1 MPFDFFS
8 HPCFFRLF
16 FFFSFVCCCLCRRF
30 VCLFLVFFVLFFFF
44 RCHFINR
51 SREIWIP
58 FLQQPQEQRYPFQPV
73 CAVFSCVQT
82 MVWLPV
88 FGGLTC
94 TEMLMHGIAHR
105 HCTNTVAESALKRN
119 RTGVS
124 FAPGFLDP
132 MLCQPNYV
140 CLERR
145 RQTRHWHQFIT
156 ASPPRGSCSHKG
168 QRCM

>member
-1 MPFDFFS
+1 MPYLS
-8 HPCFFRLF
+8 KA
-16 FFFSFVCCCLCRRF
+16 
-30 VCLFLVFFVLFFFF
+30 
-44 RCHFINR
+44 
-51 SREIWIP
+51 
-58 FLQQPQEQRYPFQPV
+58 QQPQEQRCPFLPV

-140 CLERR
+140 SALRDEDKPVTGISSSLHPHHAVPAA
-145 RQTRHWHQFIT
+145 TR
-156 ASPPRGSCSHKG
+156 ASVVCSPKVHG
-168 QRCM
+168 LMSLRTVWRF